1 MVKTYKGTD
10 DIEIEKL
17 TKNHAFYN
25 LVKKIHKK
33 NISSNIMDEERYLK
47 LIKVCET
54 NKGCHNKLQAF
65 QINKLYRQE
74 FKWRAKYD
82 IIIFGEIKVLV
93 YKQDFLRDRPL
104 PPLYFYQK
112 CSYYGQLHDYLF
124 SIHTAANDHC

>member
-1 MVKTYKGTD
+1 MTPKICKIGDARTCMEFLRVWVLTYFLAMENHHKKYNHPLLNMVQTYKGTD

-74 FKWRAKYD
+74 FK
-82 IIIFGEIKVLV
+82 
-93 YKQDFLRDRPL
+93 
-104 PPLYFYQK
+104 
-112 CSYYGQLHDYLF
+112 
-124 SIHTAANDHC
+124 